1 MEQLDFK
8 PRYKSIIVLLLVL
21 LLAIIPVSYTLANY
35 SAQTVAHNNILFG
48 YVDLDLI
55 QTTLDTDGTEIP
67 IDTSAPFDVTSAATQ
82 SRIVRVANIGPHALF
97 IRVKFWM
104 EGTDKHGASF
114 DADEYTSYTINLED
128 WIYSDGWYYYPMVV
142 QPGESTSELFSQ
154 IIFEV
159 NGLSNSYPECNLDLE
174 IYAQGVQSEHQETLD
189 VMQVT
194 GWPEE
199 GER

>member
-1 MEQLDFK
+1 MERLDQIPGKRNVILF
-8 PRYKSIIVLLLVL
+8 LLVL
-21 LLAIIPVSYTLANY
+21 FLTIIPISNTLANY

-55 QTTLDTDGTEIP
+55 QTTLDADGNEVAFDSTL
-67 IDTSAPFDVTSAATQ
+67 PFDVTSNVIQ
-82 SRIVRVANIGPHALF
+82 SRIVRVANVGPHALF

-104 EGTDKHGASF
+104 VGIDEYGESF
-114 DADEYTSYTINLED
+114 VANEYTSYTLNLED
-128 WIYSDGWYYYPMVV
+128 WIYSDGWYYYPLIV

-154 IIFEV
+154 VIFEV
-159 NGLSNSYPECNLDLE
+159 NGLSSNYPGCSLDLE